1 MLTLPFWRGDIGD
14 ERNLDNIPSL
24 LLQSTS
30 FDSRPTSRVNGR
42 PASRASRVVLFPL
55 TLSRYPIGRT

>member
-1 MLTLPFWRGDIGD
+1 VLKLPFWRGDIGD

-30 FDSRPTSRVNGR
+30 FDSCLRHVLTVVVHH
-42 PASRASRVVLFPL
+42 ALRA
-55 TLSRYPIGRT
+55 